1 MARGSKSP
9 KQTMQHV
16 RGRSVTSKEAYV
28 QNERAVRTRRNRSI
42 VHGPGR
48 TVSKDSGA
56 PRLGH
61 VLGLIYSEPE
71 RLRLARSY
79 ADAYNGKRTQH
90 RFAHMCLL
98 PSPFCSLHA
107 REHHISPHF
116 GHVGKFEPRFPHVAH
131 AVCTRNI
138 DERSKSSSTG
148 WSVK

>member
-1 MARGSKSP
+1 
-9 KQTMQHV
+9 MQHV

-28 QNERAVRTRRNRSI
+28 QNERAVRARTDQSSTAPDEPCPRTREPRA
-42 VHGPGR
+42 
-48 TVSKDSGA
+48 SGTSSDF
-56 PRLGH
+56 
-61 VLGLIYSEPE
+61 IYSEPE
-71 RLRLARSY
+71 RLRVAQSY
-79 ADAYNGKRTQH
+79 AEAYNGKRTQH